1 MKTKLPSKIKL
12 DDKETKSQVDNLR
25 LTIVNEDNKQDTTNV
40 FEQ

>member
-12 DDKETKSQVDNLR
+12 DDKEMKSQMDNLR
-25 LTIVNEDNKQDTTNV
+25 LTTMNEDNEQDITNV